1 MLAGGNVRPLKV
13 AGVAGGVGTSTCARA
28 LWLRF
33 NLPVQDCGVYR
44 GGDIDVLVT
53 SNTATATAQ
62 LGLALQHCPRPPVL
76 IVMNTVPGLITTT
89 RAYLRAAEPHIVR
102 QLTIPHQR
110 VWLELDKP
118 PGRHFP
124 KAVSEVIAKLPAAL
138 HEMYAAPPRP
148 KAPPASGLVADHGRG
163 ALGLEAPLRPAVAP
177 YAQSP
182 PYGGPLQRNSQGG

>member
-1 MLAGGNVRPLKV
+1 M
-13 AGVAGGVGTSTCARA
+13 AGGVGTSTCARA

-44 GGDIDVLVT
+44 GGGIDVLVT
-53 SNTATATAQ
+53 SNTAAATAQ

-102 QLTIPHQR
+102 QLTVPHQR

-124 KAVSEVIAKLPAAL
+124 KAVSEVIAKLPTAL

-148 KAPPASGLVADHGRG
+148 ATPSGLVADHGRD
-163 ALGLEAPLRPAVAP
+163 ALGLGGPPRPTP
-177 YAQSP
+177 P